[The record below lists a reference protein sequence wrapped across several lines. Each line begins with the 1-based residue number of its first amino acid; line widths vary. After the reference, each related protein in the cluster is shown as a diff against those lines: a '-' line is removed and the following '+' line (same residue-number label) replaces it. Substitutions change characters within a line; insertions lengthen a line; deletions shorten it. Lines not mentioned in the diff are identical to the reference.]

1 MSQTSRKTIEILTT
15 AHNAISTAYDSLE
28 NETPFET
35 PVQLTLRA
43 DELVGLMA
51 TIEQVLIRMR
61 Q

>member
-1 MSQTSRKTIEILTT
+1 MSQASRKTIEILTT
-15 AHNAISTAYDSLE
+15 AHNALSNAYDGLE